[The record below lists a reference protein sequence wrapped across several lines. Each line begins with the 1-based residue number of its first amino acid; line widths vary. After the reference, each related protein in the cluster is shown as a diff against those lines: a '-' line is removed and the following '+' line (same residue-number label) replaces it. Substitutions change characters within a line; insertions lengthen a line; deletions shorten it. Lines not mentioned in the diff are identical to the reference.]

1 MPTHTHTHT
10 GLQTKHVVLS
20 ELPSPQPVFF
30 FVFVPSSPSHAQGSL
45 VLLSPPRQPDGE
57 VHSTRVGLTVASL
70 CCKTERLC
78 RRQCLSREGKGGC
91 PYGVKP
97 SAQPNPSV
105 QLRRLDLCTIV
116 SASSWPLASEP
127 YRTRRSTAR
136 ERKPQAQQKHKGH
149 SKRVLTRTGTNTT
162 GTEKQAEPDKE
173 PREQKG
179 QQETQRRRENTTKT
193 KQKPEQP
200 RSQPKHHRHR
210 HSRQTRQAAER
221 NSREDAAKLQQD
233 HKSTEPGS
241 TLPQQRG
248 AEPSPRTERETQRK
262 GTAEA
267 NAEPNPAS
275 T

>member
-1 MPTHTHTHT
+1 MYNCKRELSAF
-10 GLQTKHVVLS
+10 GLRAAQDTEKH
-20 ELPSPQPVFF
+20 
-30 FVFVPSSPSHAQGSL
+30 
-45 VLLSPPRQPDGE
+45 
-57 VHSTRVGLTVASL
+57 
-70 CCKTERLC
+70 
-78 RRQCLSREGKGGC
+78 
-91 PYGVKP
+91 
-97 SAQPNPSV
+97 SA
-105 QLRRLDLCTIV
+105 
-116 SASSWPLASEP
+116 
-127 YRTRRSTAR
+127 RTRAASTA
-136 ERKPQAQQKHKGH
+136 KHKGH

-179 QQETQRRRENTTKT
+179 QQEMQRRRENTTKT

-221 NSREDAAKLQQD
+221 NSREDATKLQQD

-248 AEPSPRTERETQRK
+248 AEPSPRTERETERK

-267 NAEPNPAS
+267 KAEPNPAS

>member
-1 MPTHTHTHT
+1 M
-10 GLQTKHVVLS
+10 
-20 ELPSPQPVFF
+20 
-30 FVFVPSSPSHAQGSL
+30 
-45 VLLSPPRQPDGE
+45 LLSPPRQPDGE

-70 CCKTERLC
+70 CCKAERLC

-136 ERKPQAQQKHKGH
+136 ERKPQAQQSTKATANGCSPELVPTPPAQKSKQSQTKNHA
-149 SKRVLTRTGTNTT
+149 SKRANR
-162 GTEKQAEPDKE
+162 K
-173 PREQKG
+173 
-179 QQETQRRRENTTKT
+179 RREEERTQP

-210 HSRQTRQAAER
+210 HSRQTTQAAER
-221 NSREDAAKLQQD
+221 NSREDATKHQQD